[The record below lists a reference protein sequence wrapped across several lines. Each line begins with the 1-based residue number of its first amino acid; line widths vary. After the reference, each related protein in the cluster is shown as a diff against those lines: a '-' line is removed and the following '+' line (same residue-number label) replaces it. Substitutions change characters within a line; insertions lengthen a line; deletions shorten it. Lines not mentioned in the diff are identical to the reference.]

1 MRNFDDVQMRN
12 LEIDEANERPRST
25 SKAKEVELK
34 QREVELKLIS
44 KDNLIITADLTTLP
58 LERMVWFE

>member
-1 MRNFDDVQMRN
+1 MRN
-12 LEIDEANERPRST
+12 LEIDEANGRPRST